1 MNELKGADRRYL
13 RKLAH
18 GLQPCVQI
26 GKAGLT
32 PNVLAQVEQ
41 NLLAHEL
48 IKVRFIDHK
57 DEKKALS
64 AELAAATRSELAGTV
79 GHLAILYR
87 PHPHPEKRRIR
98 LPRRGVG
105 SPSSPDGIANP
116 TSPASPSYSTSPSSS
131 ATPAKPADPA
141 SPSSP
146 DNPG

>member
-1 MNELKGADRRYL
+1 MNELKGADRRHL

-32 PNVLAQVEQ
+32 PTVLAQIEQ

-57 DEKKALS
+57 DEKKALA
-64 AELAAATRSELAGTV
+64 AEIATATRSELAGTV

-98 LPRRGVG
+98 LPRRGV
-105 SPSSPDGIANP
+105 A
-116 TSPASPSYSTSPSSS
+116 SPASP
-131 ATPAKPADPA
+131 A
-141 SPSSP
+141 SPA
-146 DNPG
+146 